1 LRGTDVDPALVSL
14 AIDEFP
20 VLFVAAAAAGGSSRF
35 SGIGELRVKESD
47 RIAAMADGLRE
58 LGIRVDE
65 SRDGA
70 VVHGGRLRGGT
81 VDSCADHRIAMAFAI
96 AGTIAA
102 SAVRVRHTDTVN
114 TSFPGF
120 ADCLRFLGGTIEP
133 VGPAPA

>member
-1 LRGTDVDPALVSL
+1 
-14 AIDEFP
+14 
-20 VLFVAAAAAGGSSRF
+20 
-35 SGIGELRVKESD
+35 
-47 RIAAMADGLRE
+47 
-58 LGIRVDE
+58 
-65 SRDGA
+65 
-70 VVHGGRLRGGT
+70 
-81 VDSCADHRIAMAFAI
+81 MAFAI